1 MRVSHRWL
9 CELLPDLTA
18 SPAEVAERLTH
29 IGLEVEGLTPFGAG
43 LERVV
48 VAAVRRIEPHPRRD
62 KLHLVTVDRGG
73 GVEQR
78 VVCGAPNVP
87 EPGGL
92 VALAPLGTT
101 LPGVGVALEPRE
113 IGGVLS
119 EGMLCSEREL
129 GVAEASAGILIL
141 PAGTATPGTPLPSAV
156 PSVTDTIYE
165 LSVTPNRADALCHL
179 GVARDLA
186 ALYRIPLVRP
196 PVPPPPRV
204 AEAELSTLISVE
216 NHDLERCPHY
226 AARIVLGV
234 KIGPSPLWL
243 RHRLT
248 SLGLRPISN
257 VVDVT
262 NLLLFE
268 VGQPLHSF
276 DLDRVRGG
284 RILVRR
290 AEPGEP
296 FTTLDGVART
306 LDADDLVIA
315 DAEGPSALAGVM
327 GGAVSEIHDGTTRVL
342 LEAAYFSPRGIRR
355 TSRRQGLASDSSH
368 RFERGVDYGGLERAL
383 DRATVLVAE
392 LAGGA
397 VVRGAV
403 HARGALPEVPTL
415 RLRSRR
421 LDALLGVP
429 VPFDEATGI
438 LDRLGF
444 AVEEVTEEGTGPVA
458 RVRGATFRPDVK
470 GEHDLIDEVSRIR
483 GFDIIPTRLPAIV
496 AQPPRSSGKLVRE
509 VGRIAVEL
517 GLSEAL
523 TYAFTSPAEL
533 AAVRAPPP
541 VVSLINPL
549 SEERSVMR
557 TSLLPGLLDALRRA
571 RRHGERGVRLFTIG
585 TLFLPPDPAPRS
597 GRAQDAR
604 PELPEDRGVLPE
616 QRPAFAAVLAGPRP
630 AHLARPE
637 VDIYDAKGLA
647 VELVE
652 RLTGHAAEVAL
663 AAGAPGL
670 ERLHPRGAAI
680 VSVGGERVGSLG
692 PLHPDVVDALDLD
705 GGAFVV
711 ELCLAALERLE
722 PILPRYR
729 PLPRL
734 PATTRDVSLEAPEEL
749 RAGAVLAAMREAA
762 GELCEA
768 AELLDLFVGAPVPAG
783 RRSLTFRLTYRD
795 PRARTDPE
803 RARTLTDREVD
814 EAQKRVHEAA
824 ARLGAQLRG

>member
-9 CELLPDLTA
+9 RELLPDLSA
-18 SPAEVAERLTH
+18 APAEVAERLTQA
-29 IGLEVEGLTPFGAG
+29 GLEVEGLTPFGAG
-43 LERVV
+43 LEPVV
-48 VAAVRRIEPHPRRD
+48 VAMVRRIEPHPQRD
-62 KLHLVTVDRGG
+62 KLRLVTVDRGG

-101 LPGVGVALEPRE
+101 LPAVGMTLESRE
-113 IGGVLS
+113 IAGVVS

-129 GVAEASAGILIL
+129 GVADASAGILIL
-141 PAGTATPGTPLPSAV
+141 PAGTAAPGTPLATAL
-156 PSVTDTIYE
+156 PSVTDTIFE
-165 LSVTPNRADALCHL
+165 VSVTPNRADALCHV

-186 ALYRIPLVRP
+186 AIYRIPLALP
-196 PVPPPPRV
+196 PVPAPPRL
-204 AEAELSTLISVE
+204 ADAELAGLIAVE
-216 NHDLERCPHY
+216 NRDFERCPHY
-226 AARIVLGV
+226 GARVVLGV
-234 KIGPSPLWL
+234 TIGPSPLWL

-276 DLDRVRGG
+276 DLDRVRGA
-284 RILVRR
+284 RIIVRR
-290 AEPGEP
+290 AAAGEP
-296 FTTLDGVART
+296 FTTLDGVARR

-355 TSRRQGLASDSSH
+355 TSRRQGLASDSSY
-368 RFERGVDYGGLERAL
+368 RFERGVDFGALERAL
-383 DRATVLVAE
+383 DRAASLTAE
-392 LAGGA
+392 LGGGA
-397 VVRGAV
+397 LVRGAI
-403 HARGALPEVPTL
+403 HARQGLPEVPTL
-415 RLRSRR
+415 RLRSGR

-429 VPFDEATGI
+429 VPFDEATAI
-438 LDRLGF
+438 LDRLGL
-444 AVEEVTEEGTGPVA
+444 AVESVADEGGERVA
-458 RVRGATFRPDVK
+458 RVRGTSFRPDVK
-470 GEHDLIDEVSRIR
+470 GEHDLIEEVARIR
-483 GFDIIPTRLPAIV
+483 GLDAIPTVLPPIAP
-496 AQPPRSSGKLVRE
+496 QPPRVSGKLERE
-509 VGRIAVEL
+509 LGRVAVEL

-533 AAVRAPPP
+533 AAVGAPAA
-541 VVSLINPL
+541 VVTLVNPL

-571 RRHGERGVRLFTIG
+571 RRHGERSVRLFTIG
-585 TLFLPPDPAPRS
+585 TLFLPPSTTARS
-597 GRAQDAR
+597 GRAQEAR
-604 PELPEDRGVLPE
+604 PELPLDRGILPE
-616 QRPAFAAVLAGPRP
+616 QRPAFAAVLAGQRP

-637 VDIYDAKGLA
+637 VDVYDAKGIA

-652 RLTGHAAEVAL
+652 RLTGRAAEITP
-663 AAGAPGL
+663 AAGAPEL
-670 ERLHPRGAAI
+670 ARLHPRGAATI
-680 VSVGGERVGSLG
+680 GVAGAPVGSFG

-705 GGAFVV
+705 GTAFVV
-711 ELCLAALERLE
+711 ELDLAALERIE
-722 PILPRYR
+722 PLVPRYR

-734 PATTRDVSLEAPEEL
+734 PATTRDVSLEASDEL
-749 RAGAVLAAMREAA
+749 GAGAMLEALREAA

-783 RRSLTFRLTYRD
+783 RRSLTFRLTFRD
-795 PRARTDPE
+795 PRATTDPDH
-803 RARTLTDREVD
+803 ARTLTDREVD
-814 EAQKRVHEAA
+814 EAQARVHAAA